1 MFPPSTGS
9 SSGAKLKML
18 IYTKKKVP
26 NETYFQYALVELG
39 MGFIYVQFKKSRG
52 DKFSFLGRMI

>member
-39 MGFIYVQFKKSRG
+39 MGFGGITYDRVTLDRI
-52 DKFSFLGRMI
+52 L